1 MQSIFIKG
9 AEYLRQLRT
18 KFWNIPFIHK
28 AEAQRIFDTV
38 ALHLFTQGK
47 PAVTLNGSCKYLTPA
62 GLKCAVGCL
71 IPAELY
77 HPNFEGAGAR
87 ECASR
92 LESMG
97 YGKLSRHEGLLSDLQ
112 LVHDVGGLMDD
123 GSKDREIVWSST
135 YYMQRA
141 LRRVAGKY
149 ALSMNYAG
157 SLSFKDR

>member
-38 ALHLFTQGK
+38 ALHLFTQGE
-47 PAVTLNGSCKYLTPA
+47 PAVNNGGSCKYLTPA

-77 HPNFEGAGAR
+77 HHTLEGSGAR
-87 ECASR
+87 ECATQ
-92 LESMG
+92 LAIKG
-97 YGKLSRHEGLLSDLQ
+97 YGKLSRHDDLLSDLQ
-112 LVHDVGGLMDD
+112 LVHDVGGLMDG

-141 LRRVAGKY
+141 LRLVAGKY